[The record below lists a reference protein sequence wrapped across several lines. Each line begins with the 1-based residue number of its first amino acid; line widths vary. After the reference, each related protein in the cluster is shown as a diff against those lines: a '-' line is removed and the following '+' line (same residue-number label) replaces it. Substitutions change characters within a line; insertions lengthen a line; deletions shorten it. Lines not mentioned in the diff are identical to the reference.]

1 MLVVEKVSGG
11 TVILIIN
18 DAVELPQVA
27 SVTVTLRADKPGVV
41 GVPKIVPPE
50 AIRPGGMLPDMDQVG
65 EEQVVPLQVA
75 ENV

>member
-1 MLVVEKVSGG
+1 MLVVENVSGG
-11 TVILIIN
+11 IVILIIN

-27 SVTVTLRADKPGVV
+27 SLTVTLRADKPGVV

-50 AIRPGGMLPDMDQVG
+50 AIRPGGRLPDMDQIG

-75 ENV
+75 KNV